1 MKKIILFILLFPISS
16 YGFEYLDYSSDM
28 SKEAVKTL
36 LSKQYKNVNEREG
49 GELEVGDPPNWMVFS
64 FCKGKLNTINVG
76 WKADIHQFIILSSEF
91 ENKYGVSRNYHANI
105 KSLNSTG
112 TQYSA
117 SAWWNKG
124 KDWYGILYSS
134 YDTAP
139 DSMTVVYQKRDAC
152 HK

>member
-1 MKKIILFILLFPISS
+1 MKKIILFILLLPISS
-16 YGFEYLDYSSDM
+16 YGFEYLDYSSGM
-28 SKEAVKTL
+28 SKEMVKSL
-36 LSKQYKNVNEREG
+36 LSKQYKNVNERDG
-49 GELEVGDPPNWMVFS
+49 GELEVSDPPNWMVFN

-105 KSLNSTG
+105 KSLNNIG

-124 KDWYGILYSS
+124 KDWYGVLYTS
-134 YDTAP
+134 YDAAP
-139 DSMTVVYQKRDAC
+139 DSMTVVYQTRDSC
-152 HK
+152 YK